1 MSKINLNKTY
11 STFSNDE
18 QFNRANEVRRDNDTI
33 KTPACTIYDVDFAI
47 MSYLRDIIKPTIIED
62 AAVIDVPIIYANGE
76 KWSQIQKL
84 GFMRDVG
91 GKIMA
96 PLMIIKRNNI
106 IERDTLRKLDVNR
119 NPSGNAIV
127 MQNAYTQ
134 HNKYDRFSVL
144 TNLRKSNEMYISSI
158 PEFIDVLYE
167 LLIWTN
173 YTDQLNSIIEQIMPT
188 GGFAWGTTW
197 KFNTLI
203 GDYGFETMNNTG
215 EDRLIRATI
224 PLTTHATLLFTDEL
238 KKSSIQ
244 KRFSVKKILFS
255 SEHET
260 DSFSAETEFAPP
272 GGYVSINAE
281 SQLISELERQLKRRN

>member
-127 MQNAYTQ
+127 MQNAFGSQKQPANSACLLGFGVNVIQTV
-134 HNKYDRFSVL
+134 FS
-144 TNLRKSNEMYISSI
+144 
-158 PEFIDVLYE
+158 
-167 LLIWTN
+167 
-173 YTDQLNSIIEQIMPT
+173 Q
-188 GGFAWGTTW
+188 G
-197 KFNTLI
+197 
-203 GDYGFETMNNTG
+203 
-215 EDRLIRATI
+215 
-224 PLTTHATLLFTDEL
+224 
-238 KKSSIQ
+238 
-244 KRFSVKKILFS
+244 
-255 SEHET
+255 
-260 DSFSAETEFAPP
+260 
-272 GGYVSINAE
+272 
-281 SQLISELERQLKRRN
+281 